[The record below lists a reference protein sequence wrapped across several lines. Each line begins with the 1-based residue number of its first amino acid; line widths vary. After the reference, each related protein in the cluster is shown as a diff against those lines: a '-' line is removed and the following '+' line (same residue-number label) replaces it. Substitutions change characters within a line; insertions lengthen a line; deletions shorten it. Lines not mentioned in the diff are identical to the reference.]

1 VSPLLRRFDL
11 EVIRYSNTLRA
22 KRARLLAHT
31 RGNLVL
37 DVGGN
42 IGQYASELR
51 TTGFAGR
58 IVSFEPLPDAFAKLY
73 QRSHE
78 DPLWECKQFALG
90 EKDAQVRINVS
101 GNSVGSSVLPLE
113 PRAERAAP
121 DSAYVGTYQ
130 VQMARLDT
138 IAPSILTPA
147 DRVHLKMDVQG
158 YELEVLQ
165 GAAET
170 LPRIMSV
177 EAEMSLVPLYEG
189 QALMADLVDHLGTGG
204 FRPVWLERGFLD
216 PRTGFALQVDGLFLR
231 LGKDE

>member
-1 VSPLLRRFDL
+1 
-11 EVIRYSNTLRA
+11 
-22 KRARLLAHT
+22 
-31 RGNLVL
+31 
-37 DVGGN
+37 
-42 IGQYASELR
+42 
-51 TTGFAGR
+51 
-58 IVSFEPLPDAFAKLY
+58 VSFEPLPDAFAKLY
-73 QRSHE
+73 RRAHK

-101 GNSVGSSVLPLE
+101 GNSVSSSVLPLE

-121 DSAYVGTYQ
+121 DSAYVGTCQ
-130 VQMARLDT
+130 VPMARLDS
-138 IAPSILTPA
+138 IATSILTPA

-189 QALMADLVDHLGTGG
+189 QALMADLVNHLGTGG
-204 FRPVWLERGFLD
+204 FRLVWIERGFLD